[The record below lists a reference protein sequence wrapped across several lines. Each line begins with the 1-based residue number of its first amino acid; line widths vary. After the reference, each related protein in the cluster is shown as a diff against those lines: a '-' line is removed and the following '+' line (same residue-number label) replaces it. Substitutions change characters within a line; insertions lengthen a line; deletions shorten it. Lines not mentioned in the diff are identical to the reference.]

1 MKEAVPER
9 TCLFCRRSSPKK
21 ELLRF
26 VWDGLKIVW
35 DRHQDRPG
43 RGGYC
48 HRRVECLTRLTEMAL
63 WNRAL
68 KVVGVELKP
77 QHLKDSLEFLHKE
90 IPEIRGNG
98 HESDGGKGFKKEKK
112 GRVRL

>member
-26 VWDGLKIVW
+26 VWDGSAILW
-35 DRHQDRPG
+35 DRNHDKPG
-43 RGGYC
+43 RGAYC
-48 HRRVECLTRLTEMAL
+48 HRKTGCLTQLGQMAL

-68 KVVGVELKP
+68 KVAGVDITLQQLKG
-77 QHLKDSLEFLHKE
+77 SLEVLHRDV
-90 IPEIRGNG
+90 PEIRGYEL
-98 HESDGGKGFKKEKK
+98 ESSGSKGFKEGKK
-112 GRVRL
+112 KKVRL